1 MTWQTAKTQSRKKTK
16 MKLSKKKKNIEKLYD
31 KKKLYK
37 LTEAVEALQGMPK
50 AKFDETMEFS
60 MNLNLDPK
68 SAQAAVRGTA
78 FLPHGTG
85 KAIRVAVFCKAHD
98 EEKAKEAGADFVGSE
113 DLIKKV
119 VGGWCDFDVAIAT
132 NEMMREIA
140 KLGRV
145 LGPRGMMPN
154 PKTGTVTDEVT
165 KTVKEVKA
173 GKVEFKMDKQAGIH
187 VGVGKISFAKEAL
200 CENAREL
207 IHAIFASNPTLNKPQ
222 TVKSATLAIS
232 MGPGLK
238 LDIGDIRGQVSS

>member
-1 MTWQTAKTQSRKKTK
+1 MKMRQLRKKAK
-16 MKLSKKKKNIEKLYD
+16 KPMKLSKKKKNIEKLYD
-31 KKKLYK
+31 KTKLHK
-37 LTEAVEALQGMPK
+37 LTEAVEVLQGMPK
-50 AKFDETMEFS
+50 AKFDETVEFS

-68 SAQAAVRGTA
+68 SVQSTVRGTA
-78 FLPHGTG
+78 LLPHGTG
-85 KAIRVAVFCKAHD
+85 KNIRVAVFCKAHD

-119 VGGWCDFDVAIAT
+119 TGGWCDFDVAVAT

-154 PKTGTVTDEVT
+154 PKTGTVTNEVA

-173 GKVEFKMDKQAGIH
+173 GKIEFKMDKQAGIH
-187 VGVGKISFAKEAL
+187 VGVGKISFAKDAL
-200 CENAREL
+200 CENAKEL
-207 IHAIFASNPTLNKPQ
+207 IHAIFASNPSLNKPQ
-222 TVKSATLAIS
+222 TIRSVTLAVT

-238 LDIGDIRGQVSS
+238 IDISEFRV